1 MIPIPVIDC
10 SGCHLNDGSGSCSP
24 ENCHKVEAF
33 WEQRRFELA
42 KAALQG
48 FCSKNYILLDKQDDG
63 YLCKRAFQC
72 ADKMVKLLRTES
84 PLNSD

>member
-1 MIPIPVIDC
+1 MIPVQTNDC

-24 ENCHKVEAF
+24 ENCYKVEAF
-33 WEQRRFELA
+33 WEQCRFELA

-48 FCSKNYILLDKQDDG
+48 FCSKDYILLDKQNDG
-63 YLCKRAFQC
+63 YLCKRALQC
-72 ADKMVKLLRTES
+72 ADKMVELLRTES